1 MSFVIPKQFQLLGQT
16 ITVEWDE
23 SLAHTMDALGTT
35 HPRENK
41 IKLQKPNKGWGVP
54 TEKLEHVFLHEA
66 VHWILLSMR
75 QTDLFNDEVFVD
87 TFAGLLHQAIKTS
100 KGEMKV

>member
-1 MSFVIPKQFQLLGQT
+1 MIIPKQFQLLGQT
-16 ITVEWDE
+16 IVVEWDD

-54 TEKLEHVFLHEA
+54 AEKLEHTYYHEL
-66 VHWILLSMR
+66 VHWILLSMS
-75 QTDLFNDEVFVD
+75 QTELFQDEVFVD
-87 TFAGLLHQAIKTS
+87 TFAGLLHQAIKS
-100 KGEMKV
+100 AKGEMKF